1 MRENPVVLEKIR
13 GPRKVHQ
20 HTRKKDPGGWV
31 LLVLDIRLYPVI
43 RFETGEAPCAKGV
56 DVMDM
61 WVRRIDTV
69 PFSGVLGEVGA
80 EKGDEKKML
89 GRWQLACS
97 IDVKCQCQER
107 YTLVRLGEDL

>member
-1 MRENPVVLEKIR
+1 
-13 GPRKVHQ
+13 
-20 HTRKKDPGGWV
+20 
-31 LLVLDIRLYPVI
+31 
-43 RFETGEAPCAKGV
+43 
-56 DVMDM
+56 MDM

-69 PFSGVLGEVGA
+69 PFSGVLGERRWGR
-80 EKGDEKKML
+80 KGGREEML